1 MKIKFVPIKTTMHDN
16 STYIDLPVPATNL
29 IPEWFK
35 EMPQHM
41 SGEKKDALFKFSNHA
56 TNTTVKACSPFLD
69 GLSSGYIFTL
79 PADVEVRRT
88 TDEHNLKFRYRVNE
102 EIISN
107 HDPIQHPG
115 MPVPENGQ
123 FSNVFKWSFPYR
135 IITPKGYS
143 MLFTHPLNRHDLPF
157 RTFSGVVETDSYTLA
172 VQFPFQFI
180 KELEKG
186 DSYIIKKGT
195 PVVQM
200 VPIKRDSW
208 EREKIKPNENE
219 IKKNTFEYFSTIS
232 RSYKKNFWQ
241 KKEYK

>member
-79 PADVEVRRT
+79 PSDVEVRRT

-115 MPVPENGQ
+115 MPVPEGGQ

-172 VQFPFQFI
+172 VQFPFQFT
-180 KELEKG
+180 KEFEKG

-208 EREKIKPNENE
+208 QSI
-219 IKKNTFEYFSTIS
+219 
-232 RSYKKNFWQ
+232 RSKYDDRFVRNSLYQIGKTLYGGYKKLFWQ
-241 KKEYK
+241 KKHYN